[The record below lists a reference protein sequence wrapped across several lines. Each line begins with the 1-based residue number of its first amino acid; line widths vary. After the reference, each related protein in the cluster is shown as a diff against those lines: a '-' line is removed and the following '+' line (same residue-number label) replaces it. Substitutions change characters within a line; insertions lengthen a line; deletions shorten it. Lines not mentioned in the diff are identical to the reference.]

1 MRYEAK
7 LRRFFVHDRRNPPQ
21 MPREVQRRRFPSF
34 FIHRFS
40 CFIFS
45 YLPFFSTLCV
55 SSAEGS
61 IVLDTLFVYLLTT
74 TSQAVATLKGTCAK
88 LAPGLQRLHQNL
100 SSNSQVS
107 CNGPPW
113 QLSPAW
119 PSAEDDGIDR
129 SSPLTYGRQMELA
142 EVVVNY
148 PNYNSPGNP
157 APRVW

>member
-1 MRYEAK
+1 MKQNLEGPLFTIPG
-7 LRRFFVHDRRNPPQ
+7 LRLKY
-21 MPREVQRRRFPSF
+21 RERHSGGDFHP
-34 FIHRFS
+34 
-40 CFIFS
+40 FS
-45 YLPFFSTLCV
+45 YIGLVASFSLTFLVFSTLCV

-107 CNGPPW
+107 CNGPPG

-119 PSAEDDGIDR
+119 SSAEDDGIDR

-142 EVVVNY
+142 EVKVNY

>member
-1 MRYEAK
+1 MKQNLEGPLFTIPGIRLKY
-7 LRRFFVHDRRNPPQ
+7 
-21 MPREVQRRRFPSF
+21 RER
-34 FIHRFS
+34 HRGGELHP
-40 CFIFS
+40 FS
-45 YLPFFSTLCV
+45 YIGLVTSFSPTFLVFSTLCV

-142 EVVVNY
+142 EVVMNY
-148 PNYNSPGNP
+148 PNNNSPGNP

>member
-1 MRYEAK
+1 MKQNLEGPLFTIAGIRLKY
-7 LRRFFVHDRRNPPQ
+7 
-21 MPREVQRRRFPSF
+21 RERHSGGDFHPSSY
-34 FIHRFS
+34 IGLVAS
-40 CFIFS
+40 CSLTF
-45 YLPFFSTLCV
+45 LDFSTLCV

-74 TSQAVATLKGTCAK
+74 TSQAIATLKGTCAK

-107 CNGPPW
+107 CNGPLG

-119 PSAEDDGIDR
+119 SSAEDDGIDR
-129 SSPLTYGRQMELA
+129 SSQLTYGRQMEFA

-148 PNYNSPGNP
+148 PNYNSPENP